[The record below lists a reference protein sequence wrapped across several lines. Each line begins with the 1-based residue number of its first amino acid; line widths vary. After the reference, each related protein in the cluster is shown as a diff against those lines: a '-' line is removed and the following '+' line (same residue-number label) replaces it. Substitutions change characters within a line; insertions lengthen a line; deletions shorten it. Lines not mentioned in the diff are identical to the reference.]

1 MAEVAKVLTPRQV
14 ARRESI
20 IEAVRTLLA
29 RHGYDGVSM
38 REVAA
43 EAGVSPST
51 LYEIYESKDALIL
64 QSVRNFF
71 EDMGFE
77 EESVPVGMDRL
88 VLRLNAIANF
98 FETSNKQGEGISR
111 LLFQDQNNEAATEVL
126 LKNAVAARRR
136 SIEEMVAAGQLEGV
150 GDLELLARMLVSITW
165 GTVLFY
171 QRGEI
176 DVGSLASEL
185 IEQTMTLLLPY
196 AAAPRFARKMKSA
209 AQSK

>member
-1 MAEVAKVLTPRQV
+1 MAEVAKALTPKQI

-20 IEAVRTLLA
+20 IKAVRSLLS

-38 REVAA
+38 REVAT

-51 LYEIYESKDALIL
+51 LYEIYESKDTLIL
-64 QSVRNFF
+64 ESVRNFF

-77 EESVPVGMDRL
+77 EESVPAGIDRF
-88 VLRLNAIANF
+88 VHRLKAIANF
-98 FETSNKQGEGISR
+98 FETANKRAEGVSR

-126 LKNAVAARRR
+126 LRNAVAARQR
-136 SIEEMVAAGQLEGV
+136 SIEEMIEAGQIENV
-150 GDLELLARMLVSITW
+150 DDIERMARMLVSITW
-165 GTVLFY
+165 GTALFY

-176 DVGSLASEL
+176 DIGTLASEL
-185 IEQTMTLLLPY
+185 VQQSMTLLLPY

-209 AQSK
+209 AKFG

>member
-1 MAEVAKVLTPRQV
+1 MVEVAKVLTPRQV

-20 IEAVRTLLA
+20 IAAARTLLA

-64 QSVRNFF
+64 QSVRSFF
-71 EDMGFE
+71 EVMGFE
-77 EESVPVGMDRL
+77 EESVPAGIDRL

-98 FETSNKQGEGISR
+98 FETANKQGEGISR

-126 LKNAVAARRR
+126 LRNAVAARQR
-136 SIEEMVAAGQLEGV
+136 SIEEMIEAGQLDAV
-150 GDLELLARMLVSITW
+150 ADIELLARMMVSITW
-165 GTVLFY
+165 GAVLFY

-176 DVGSLASEL
+176 DIGSLATEL
-185 IEQTMTLLLPY
+185 IQQSMTLLLPF

-209 AQSK
+209 TQLD

>member
-1 MAEVAKVLTPRQV
+1 MAEVAKALTPRQV
-14 ARRESI
+14 ARRASI

-64 QSVRNFF
+64 QSVRSFF

-77 EESVPVGMDRL
+77 EESVPAGLDRL

-98 FETSNKQGEGISR
+98 FETANKQGEGISR
-111 LLFQDQNNEAATEVL
+111 LLFQDQTNEAATEVL
-126 LKNAVAARRR
+126 LSNAVAARQR
-136 SIEEMVAAGQLEGV
+136 SIEEMIEAGQLDKV
-150 GDLELLARMLVSITW
+150 ADIELLARMMVSITW
-165 GTVLFY
+165 GAVLFY

-176 DVGSLASEL
+176 DIGNLATEL
-185 IEQTMTLLLPY
+185 IQQSMTLLLPF

-209 AQSK
+209 TQVD